1 MTIIKHDFQNK
12 SQIGSRTETG
22 KKKIPGYQ
30 LRIELSY
37 SSPPIWRTV
46 NLPGTLSLYDL
57 HSVIQICFGWDNEAT
72 HRFLVGKIFYSPGV
86 TDTSGGI
93 RSEAEIELHELEKDM
108 GFIFSY
114 LYDGGC
120 GWECEITLEQVFPDA
135 KSYPHPV
142 LVSAG
147 RAYPPP
153 YIEDIHEYQTMLT
166 ELEKAVVHRK
176 KILAEHG
183 IASSFDPLY
192 CDTTSIN
199 DRLKHIS

>member
-12 SQIGSRTETG
+12 SQSERRTETDS
-22 KKKIPGYQ
+22 KKIPGYQ
-30 LRIELSY
+30 LGIELSY

-46 NLPGTLSLYDL
+46 NLPGTLSLCDF

-72 HRFLVGKIFYSPGV
+72 HRFLVGKIFYSPGI

-93 RSEAEIELHELEKDM
+93 RSDAEIELHELEKDM

-120 GWECEITLEQVFPDA
+120 GWECEITLEHVFPDA
-135 KSYPHPV
+135 KDFPHPV
-142 LVSAG
+142 LVAAG
-147 RAYPPP
+147 RAHPPP
-153 YIEDIHEYQTMLT
+153 SIEDIHEYQAMLT
-166 ELEKAVVHRK
+166 ELEKAAVARK

-192 CDTTSIN
+192 CDTTAIN
-199 DRLKHIS
+199 DRLKHMS